1 MESIFDRLNRLFDEG
16 EIDIEGL
23 KKGARKFL
31 RLKMITQEEY
41 NLLME
46 KVVNSNAD

>member
-1 MESIFDRLNRLFDEG
+1 METIYERLCRLFEEG
-16 EIDIEGL
+16 ELDAEAL

-41 NLLME
+41 NKLLEM
-46 KVVNSNAD
+46 VVN